1 LEDQS
6 NTTKFEGGTQR
17 RTACGVDKDIM
28 DDDDYQRIADYE
40 NEIYDLNHEDQDQEQ
55 EVEGKNVMTEK
66 EADQRSESITTSG
79 SSGSSEF
86 ESSELSDESD
96 SDDSAALSGSGK
108 GKSPKSPSASSI
120 HQPNTSLNV
129 DVPDMSD
136 EDSSGLSEDERDMI
150 YSRLYHTNT
159 ALPFATE
166 VPQDNEANSPSKKK
180 TKKHTKSDTD
190 DVPSSKFTF
199 DLDLDNLSPP
209 PEPTAPIT
217 ETPTLASD
225 DDEYPVSHPVVISNI
240 FYRCQIE
247 VATSPQL
254 QSVLQWETSSVS
266 AATNLVTSKPIVPL
280 KRFVANAMPST
291 ITPPS
296 NVPLACTAPTVLK
309 TDIRDYLVPLSLA
322 TIPLNH
328 VGCAVIMAISRRHVT
343 RSGDITDL
351 SRLRI

>member
-1 LEDQS
+1 
-6 NTTKFEGGTQR
+6 
-17 RTACGVDKDIM
+17 M

-40 NEIYDLNHEDQDQEQ
+40 NEIYDLNHEDQDQDQ
-55 EVEGKNVMTEK
+55 EVEGENLMTEK

-79 SSGSSEF
+79 SSGSSES

-96 SDDSAALSGSGK
+96 SDDSSALSGSGK
-108 GKSPKSPSASSI
+108 GKAPQSLSPSSKP
-120 HQPNTSLNV
+120 QPNTSLNI
-129 DVPDMSD
+129 DVHDMSD

-150 YSRLYHTNT
+150 YSRLYHTNA
-159 ALPFATE
+159 ALPFAAE
-166 VPQDNEANSPSKKK
+166 VPQDTETNSPSKRK
-180 TKKHTKSDTD
+180 TKKNAKSDTTD

-225 DDEYPVSHPVVISNI
+225 DDEYPVSHPMVISNI

-247 VATSPQL
+247 AATSPQL
-254 QSVLQWETSSVS
+254 PSVLQWETSSVS
-266 AATNLVTSKPIVPL
+266 VATNLVTLKSIVPL

-291 ITPPS
+291 TIPPS
-296 NVPLACTAPTVLK
+296 NVPLACSAPTVLK
-309 TDIRDYLVPLSLA
+309 TDIRAYLVPLSLA
-322 TIPLNH
+322 TIPLSH